1 MVLVLVRVLCYSGR
15 SMRALPLVLS
25 ALAGCWLPT
34 YTIASGSSDW
44 YDIPPVAKPADEVL
58 RQAREVLAR
67 QGYRLRPSSPGDLGL
82 ESEWDVHLSAHWREG
97 FRTKVEVQV
106 ERLDGG
112 RSLVRIRSFREFND
126 NARVPMNAEAAQWVG
141 ASMDDKQKPKIPEP
155 ALRVRQI
162 LKVKLEGP
170 S

>member
-1 MVLVLVRVLCYSGR
+1 MRAALVLLL
-15 SMRALPLVLS
+15 AAP
-25 ALAGCWLPT
+25 AGCWLPN
-34 YTIASGSSDW
+34 YTIASASSEW
-44 YDIPPVAKPADEVL
+44 YEIPAVPKPAEEVL

-67 QGYRLRPSSPGDLGL
+67 QGYKLLPSTPGELGL
-82 ESEWDVHLSAHWREG
+82 ESEWDVHLSSHWREG
-97 FRTKVEVQV
+97 FRTKVEVRV
-106 ERLDGG
+106 EKAEGG

-126 NARVPMNAEAAQWVG
+126 NARVPMNGEAAQWVG
-141 ASMDDKQKPKIPEP
+141 ASMDDKQSPKIPEP

>member
-1 MVLVLVRVLCYSGR
+1 MR
-15 SMRALPLVLS
+15 RALVPLLA
-25 ALAGCWLPT
+25 ALGGCWLPT

-44 YDIPPVAKPADEVL
+44 YEIPNVAKPAEEVL

-67 QGYRLRPSSPGDLGL
+67 QGYRLLPASPGELGL
-82 ESEWDVHLSAHWREG
+82 ESEWDVHLSSHWREG
-97 FRTKVEVQV
+97 FRTKVELRV
-106 ERLDGG
+106 EKLESG
-112 RSLVRIRSFREFND
+112 RSLVLIRSFREFND
-126 NARVPMNAEAAQWVG
+126 NARVPMNADAAQWVG